1 MNKVKEYFEQL
12 FMMLGMQNNRIGK
25 LGDEVQ
31 KVKKLVSKKKVVS
44 NKKSSK
50 TK

>member
-31 KVKKLVSKKKVVS
+31 KVKKLVGKKKVVS